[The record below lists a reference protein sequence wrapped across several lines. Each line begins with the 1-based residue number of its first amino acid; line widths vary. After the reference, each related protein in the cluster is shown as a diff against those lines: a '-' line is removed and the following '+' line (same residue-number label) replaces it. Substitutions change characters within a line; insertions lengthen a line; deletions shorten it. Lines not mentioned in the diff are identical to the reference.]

1 MTLGITGISG
11 SGKHMVA
18 NFFKEKEWVILDA
31 DKIAHDLYR
40 PYTGV
45 WKKITKE
52 FGEKILN
59 TDDTIN
65 RFKLSEIVFNPSDPD
80 ASKLLLGKL
89 NQIIHPYMKRR
100 MKEVIHRHFHRE
112 SNIVV
117 IAALWEELELKK
129 LCDKILLIKANPE
142 TRLKRIQNRD
152 GISAEMYKMR
162 IKNQKDIS
170 DPDYTIENN
179 GELRE
184 LKGELNGITL

>member
-100 MKEVIHRHFHRE
+100 MKIRRTMKRKNFTISSGVT
-112 SNIVV
+112 
-117 IAALWEELELKK
+117 LKMNFQ
-129 LCDKILLIKANPE
+129 IE
-142 TRLKRIQNRD
+142 
-152 GISAEMYKMR
+152 GIS
-162 IKNQKDIS
+162 
-170 DPDYTIENN
+170 T
-179 GELRE
+179 
-184 LKGELNGITL
+184 